1 MMSKEGVVDLLKEL
15 VATPSYTDYKNGD
28 REVADLLLKYFH
40 SNDIEAYMDDLGE
53 NQCNIIATIRK
64 GKIKKRKIVLNGHL
78 DTVQLEGM
86 TVKPFGEEKDGY
98 LYGRGTSDMKAGIAA
113 MAYTMTLLRGM
124 DFDGEISFVGVAGEE
139 NGDIGIIKF
148 LQKYGRAFDYAVVG
162 EPTNL
167 KAVIAHKGIKWI
179 KVIFEGKSAH
189 GSVPHKGIN
198 AIDSAVEFLN
208 IINKDLKSDL
218 KHKIHPLLG
227 ESTITTGTI
236 KGGTGTNMVADR
248 CEITMDRRFLPNEDR
263 AEVISELE
271 KIAEK
276 ASKNGSKYNVFEMN
290 QTAVLEHI
298 PFNLEKDSILLEK
311 TKKCLKNLSLD
322 YKESY
327 LPFWTE
333 AASLYSKSTPSIVIG
348 PGDPALA
355 HTPDEYVSIDEV
367 VSSVDLYK
375 NLCMELLRE
384 SNS

>member
-1 MMSKEGVVDLLKEL
+1 
-15 VATPSYTDYKNGD
+15 
-28 REVADLLLKYFH
+28 
-40 SNDIEAYMDDLGE
+40 
-53 NQCNIIATIRK
+53 
-64 GKIKKRKIVLNGHL
+64 
-78 DTVQLEGM
+78 
-86 TVKPFGEEKDGY
+86 
-98 LYGRGTSDMKAGIAA
+98 
-113 MAYTMTLLRGM
+113 
-124 DFDGEISFVGVAGEE
+124 
-139 NGDIGIIKF
+139 
-148 LQKYGRAFDYAVVG
+148 
-162 EPTNL
+162 
-167 KAVIAHKGIKWI
+167 
-179 KVIFEGKSAH
+179 VIFEGKSAH

-322 YKESY
+322 YEESY